1 MRNLL
6 QSVTET
12 KETWR
17 SPVYSIFA
25 PIHSLLGF
33 VTYNNISSKKSLAL
47 ACEIL
52 MVTFLFP
59 GLN

>member
-6 QSVTET
+6 QSVAET
-12 KETWR
+12 KDTWR
-17 SPVYSIFA
+17 SLMCFIIFA
-25 PIHSLLGF
+25 QIHSPLGF
-33 VTYNNISSKKSLAL
+33 VTYTISSRKSLAL

>member
-1 MRNLL
+1 M
-6 QSVTET
+6 
-12 KETWR
+12 
-17 SPVYSIFA
+17 YSIIFA
-25 PIHSLLGF
+25 PVHSLLGF
-33 VTYNNISSKKSLAL
+33 VTYNNISSRKSLAL